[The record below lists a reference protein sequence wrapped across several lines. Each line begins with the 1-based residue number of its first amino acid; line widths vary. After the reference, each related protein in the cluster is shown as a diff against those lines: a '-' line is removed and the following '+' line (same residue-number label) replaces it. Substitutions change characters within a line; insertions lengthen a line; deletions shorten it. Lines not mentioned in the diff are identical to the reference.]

1 MAESNDQSGASLR
14 HPETGTKTPSEA
26 ETPVVADAT
35 LLNRDQQAIDNYFR
49 STTFARGKVL
59 RGEQIDQRSS
69 TPIRDWFLDVM
80 VPVERDLSPI
90 SSYWF
95 GLLGLNVLLIVFATV
110 FPISVHLIEDY
121 INNNQT
127 FIFMMFF
134 LQGTMFPAIIAFSFA
149 TVTPMFWYGSVL
161 LRFASGVVSVLP
173 GIMAF
178 IVSLALVEEVSF
190 DDDFFLGF
198 ASVMYAQFVAAG
210 VVAVTVQMWSPFTL
224 THARDPESPLPGTG
238 TRALVDLTG
247 IAALGFAISVVADF
261 EDYIVGMLIFGG
273 FGLISSLGVII
284 AFITFMTRHRW
295 SRFGAVVVVGCA
307 FVTSMLLCGVVATE
321 MFGWESIW
329 YNLLL
334 VSSVALFGTMI
345 VCVVTWLCI
354 AWLRRCGWRCVRR
367 DEERR
372 RVQQLQE
379 SRLLMD
385 EQHVP

>member
-1 MAESNDQSGASLR
+1 MAESNDQSAASLQR
-14 HPETGTKTPSEA
+14 CETGKTTPGEGETLVMA
-26 ETPVVADAT
+26 EDA
-35 LLNRDQQAIDNYFR
+35 LLNRDQQAIDAYFR
-49 STTFARGKVL
+49 SATFARGKVL
-59 RGEQIDQRSS
+59 RGEQIAQHSS

-90 SSYWF
+90 GSYWF
-95 GLLGLNVLLIVFATV
+95 GLLGLNVLLIVFSTV
-110 FPISVHLIEDY
+110 FPISIHLIEDY

-127 FIFMMFF
+127 FIFMMLF

-178 IVSLALVEEVSF
+178 IVSLALLDEVSF

-224 THARDPESPLPGTG
+224 THARDPESPVPGTG
-238 TRALVDLTG
+238 TRALIDLTG
-247 IAALGFAISVVADF
+247 IAALGFTISVGADF

-273 FGLISSLGVII
+273 FGLLSSLGVII
-284 AFITFMTRHRW
+284 AFITFMTCNRW

-307 FVTSMLLCGVVATE
+307 FATSMLLCGVVATE

-334 VSSVALFGTMI
+334 VSSVALFGTVI
-345 VCVVTWLCI
+345 VCVVTWLCL
-354 AWLRRCGWRCVRR
+354 AWLRGCGWRCVRR

-372 RVQQLQE
+372 RVQQLQA

-385 EQHVP
+385 EQYSP